1 LNEDRRKFSVEQ
13 SNQRLDKFLV
23 TCLPDFSRSRLQSL
37 IQNGFVWVDGKVV
50 TKAGTGLNTG
60 QNVEIIIPAPVP
72 VDLQPEEIPLD
83 IIFEN
88 DDLLIINKPAGM
100 VVHPAAGHST
110 GTMVHAVLAHVK
122 NLEGIG
128 GEQRPGVVHR
138 LDKDTSGLIVI
149 AKNDRTLH
157 WLQEQFKS
165 RRVKKTYLALVDG
178 LPPTPQGRIE
188 APIGR
193 DSVRRKQMAIQTLAK
208 GRDAVTEYRTLERF
222 EKHTLLEVHPLTG
235 RTHQIRLH
243 LAFIGC
249 PIVGDKVYGNRKV
262 SIIVPRQFLHAAR
275 LEIIFPGEKVAKKF
289 EANLPDELTKILK
302 ELRG

>member
-1 LNEDRRKFSVEQ
+1 LIEDRRQFSVEQ

-165 RRVKKTYLALVDG
+165 RRVKKLTWHWWMDCRQ
-178 LPPTPQGRIE
+178 P
-188 APIGR
+188 
-193 DSVRRKQMAIQTLAK
+193 RKA
-208 GRDAVTEYRTLERF
+208 G
-222 EKHTLLEVHPLTG
+222 
-235 RTHQIRLH
+235 
-243 LAFIGC
+243 
-249 PIVGDKVYGNRKV
+249 
-262 SIIVPRQFLHAAR
+262 
-275 LEIIFPGEKVAKKF
+275 
-289 EANLPDELTKILK
+289 
-302 ELRG
+302 

>member
-1 LNEDRRKFSVEQ
+1 LIEDRRQFSVEQ

-37 IQNGFVWVDGKVV
+37 IQNGFVWVDGKAV

>member
-1 LNEDRRKFSVEQ
+1 
-13 SNQRLDKFLV
+13 
-23 TCLPDFSRSRLQSL
+23 
-37 IQNGFVWVDGKVV
+37 
-50 TKAGTGLNTG
+50 
-60 QNVEIIIPAPVP
+60 
-72 VDLQPEEIPLD
+72 
-83 IIFEN
+83 
-88 DDLLIINKPAGM
+88 
-100 VVHPAAGHST
+100 
-110 GTMVHAVLAHVK
+110 
-122 NLEGIG
+122 
-128 GEQRPGVVHR
+128 
-138 LDKDTSGLIVI
+138 
-149 AKNDRTLH
+149 
-157 WLQEQFKS
+157 
-165 RRVKKTYLALVDG
+165 VDG

-275 LEIIFPGEKVAKKF
+275 LEIIFPGEKVTKKF